1 MSILCLSDEEHL
13 SSKAGHST
21 NVLEK
26 RAQSKGNRDFLS
38 IKQKYEGTTENC
50 LSNLPSKTT
59 PEPNHRNCEIKT
71 CLLLS

>member
-1 MSILCLSDEEHL
+1 MVSAYKTTALPGRNMNLGKDYFIMGSKDVYSLLILCLSDEEYL

-38 IKQKYEGTTENC
+38 IK
-50 LSNLPSKTT
+50 
-59 PEPNHRNCEIKT
+59 
-71 CLLLS
+71 

>member
-1 MSILCLSDEEHL
+1 MSILCLSDEEYL

-50 LSNLPSKTT
+50 LSNLPS
-59 PEPNHRNCEIKT
+59 
-71 CLLLS
+71 